1 MHAESCK
8 AVFGTSLIHVEPRPA
23 ATVILMREIDGR
35 QGFEILMLKRSTE
48 LDFSA
53 GAYVFPGGAVDPQD
67 IQLAPR
73 CLGINDS
80 EASKIL
86 ELTEGGIATYVAA
99 IRECYEEVGIMLLS
113 SGDDRSPGYGSK
125 HLDLRSAEQKEKYTS
140 LRRSLNLGEIR
151 FVDAVLSNNLYLTTS
166 DLFYI
171 SHWVTPPGGSRRYDT
186 RFFVALAP
194 DNQEALHDKGEI
206 VDSLWLKPADAL
218 RRFEEGELRM
228 IFPTLRNLGAIA
240 KFKTAAEV
248 LQWASNLNNIP
259 RLSPIRVYE
268 NGEAK
273 FVLPGEEL
281 NRP

>member
-1 MHAESCK
+1 MDVK
-8 AVFGTSLIHVEPRPA
+8 PYRAVFGTSLIHVEPRPA

-35 QGFEILMLKRSTE
+35 QSFEVLMLKRSTE

-53 GAYVFPGGAVDPQD
+53 GAYVFPGGAVDPED
-67 IQLAPR
+67 IQLGPR
-73 CLGINDS
+73 CLGISDH

-86 ELTEGGIATYVAA
+86 ELNEGGIATYVAA
-99 IRECYEEVGIMLLS
+99 IRECYEEAGIMLIS
-113 SGDDRSPGYGSK
+113 ADDSPTGSGSK
-125 HLDLRSAEQKEKYTS
+125 HLDLGAADQKDKYIS
-140 LRRSLNLGEIR
+140 LRRQLNQGSVR
-151 FVDAVLSNNLYLTTS
+151 FVDAVNSNNLFLAAS

-194 DNQEALHDKGEI
+194 DNQEALSDKGEI
-206 VDSLWLKPADAL
+206 VDSIWLKPADAL

-240 KFKTAAEV
+240 KFSTASEV
-248 LQWASNLNNIP
+248 LEWASGLSNIP

-281 NRP
+281 KRP